1 LASEAREIDSAGIA
15 VDIGGTF
22 TDIVLRRS
30 DGAMFV
36 HKVSSTTAAPERAV
50 VAGIGAI
57 LAHAEVAPGAVRE
70 ILHGTTVGS
79 NAILQRA
86 GARTGLLTTRGFR
99 DVLEIGRVRTPE
111 LYDLAWDKPE
121 PLVRRRH
128 RLEVGERIAADG
140 SVLEPLDEADV
151 LTAAGQLVAEG
162 VEAVALCFLN
172 SYRNPAHERAAAE
185 LVRNR
190 HPEIAVCASIDIL
203 PQIKE
208 YERTSTTVVNAY
220 LLPVMRRYLDRLK
233 HGLEEIGIE
242 APILVITS
250 NGGAVGI
257 ETAAERPV
265 FFIGSGPAAGVV
277 GAARLARAI
286 EIADAIAFDMGGTT
300 AKAALIEDGAFV
312 RTQEYEFRAGISTS
326 SRFIKA
332 GGYLLKVP
340 AIDIAE
346 VGAGAGSIA
355 TVDEGGLLQ
364 VGPASAGAEPGPA
377 CYGQGGTRATV
388 TDANVVLGLLNP
400 EQLVGGALAL
410 QPALARAAIERDVAG
425 PLRLAV
431 EAAALGIRRL
441 ANANMARALRAVTV
455 ERGLDPRDHSL
466 IAFGGSGPVH
476 ACDLAA
482 ALGIRRVIVPPLS
495 GVFTAVG
502 MLESDVERPFVRA
515 FPGDLQTLRSAGA
528 AEVLGELEADARAA
542 LAAEGFRDG
551 EVHFEADLRFEGQDS
566 ELILPLERATL
577 TASGLAELAEGFRAE
592 YRRLYAYESDEP
604 VEVVNLRALARGV
617 RAKVLDR
624 RHARLGLAARTAG
637 AAARAAWIDDSGAAL
652 RVPVLERTLLEATF
666 TGPLIIEAYDT
677 TVIVPPGWR
686 GRADPLG
693 NLILEPA

>member
-1 LASEAREIDSAGIA
+1 MLSAGIA

-22 TDIVLRRS
+22 TDIVLCRS
-30 DGAMFV
+30 DGALFV
-36 HKVSSTTAAPERAV
+36 HKVSSTTHAPERAV
-50 VAGIGAI
+50 VAGIAAI
-57 LAHAEVAPGAVRE
+57 LGHADLAPGAVRE
-70 ILHGTTVGS
+70 VLHGTTVGS

-99 DVLEIGRVRTPE
+99 DVLEIGPVRTPE

-128 RLEVGERIAADG
+128 RLEVNERIGADG
-140 SVLEPLDEADV
+140 GVLEPLDEASV
-151 LTAAGQLVAEG
+151 IAAADQLAREG
-162 VEAVALCFLN
+162 IEAIALCFIN
-172 SYRNPAHERAAAE
+172 SYRNPAHERAAAD
-185 LVRNR
+185 LVRSR
-190 HPEIAVCASIDIL
+190 HPQIALCASIDIL

-220 LLPVMRRYLDRLK
+220 LLPVMRRYLSRLK
-233 HGLEEIGIE
+233 EGLADLGID
-242 APILVITS
+242 APILVVTS

-277 GAARLARAI
+277 GAARLARTI
-286 EIADAIAFDMGGTT
+286 GTPSAIAFDMGGTT
-300 AKAALIEDGAFV
+300 AKAALIEDGALV
-312 RTQEYEFRAGISTS
+312 RTQEYEFREGISTS

-346 VGAGAGSIA
+346 VGAGGGSIA

-377 CYGQGGTRATV
+377 CYGQGGERATV

-400 EQLVGGALAL
+400 DRLVGGALRL
-410 QPALARAAIERDVAG
+410 QPAHACAAIGRDVARM
-425 PLRLAV
+425 LHLEVA
-431 EAAALGIRRL
+431 AAALGIRRI
-441 ANANMARALRAVTV
+441 ANANMARALRAVSV
-455 ERGLDPRDHSL
+455 ERGVDPRDLSL

-515 FPGDLQTLRSAGA
+515 FPGSLDGLRAPEA
-528 AEVLGELEADARAA
+528 TEVLEQLEAHACAA
-542 LAAEGFRDG
+542 LAGEGFGGDG
-551 EVHFEADLRFEGQDS
+551 EIHFEVDLRFEGQDS
-566 ELILPLERATL
+566 ELILPLDGTAL
-577 TASGLAELAEGFRAE
+577 TEQGLAELAARFRTE
-592 YRRLYAYESDEP
+592 YGRLYAYESDEP
-604 VEVVNLRALARGV
+604 LEVVNLRATARGV
-617 RAKVLDR
+617 RAKTLDR
-624 RHARLGLAARTAG
+624 AHARLGLTPGGG
-637 AAARAAWIDDSGAAL
+637 AATTRSAWIDDTGEAL
-652 RVPVLERTLLEATF
+652 NVPVVARATLASPF
-666 TGPLIIEAYDT
+666 VGPLIIEAYDT
-677 TVIVPPGWR
+677 TVVVPSGWR
-686 GRADPLG
+686 GSVDLLG
-693 NLILEPA
+693 NLLLEPT

>member
-1 LASEAREIDSAGIA
+1 MTGIA

-22 TDIVLRRS
+22 TDIVLSRS

-36 HKVSSTTAAPERAV
+36 HKVSSSTHAPERAV
-50 VAGIGAI
+50 VEGIAAI
-57 LAHAEVAPGAVRE
+57 LAHAEVAPGDVAEV
-70 ILHGTTVGS
+70 LHGTTVGS

-121 PLVRRRH
+121 PLVRRRF
-128 RLEVGERIAADG
+128 RLEVNERIGADG
-140 SVLEPLDEADV
+140 RVLEPLDEASV
-151 LTAAGQLVAEG
+151 LAAAEQLVEESI
-162 VEAVALCFLN
+162 EAIAICFLN

-185 LVRNR
+185 LVRGR
-190 HPEIAVCASIDIL
+190 YPEIALCASIDIL

-208 YERTSTTVVNAY
+208 YERTSTTVVNAF
-220 LLPVMRRYLDRLK
+220 LLPVMRRYLGQLK
-233 HGLEEIGIE
+233 DGLAGLGIE
-242 APILVITS
+242 APILVTTS

-286 EIADAIAFDMGGTT
+286 DTPNAIAFDMGGTT
-300 AKAALIEDGAFV
+300 AKAALIEDGALV
-312 RTQEYEFRAGISTS
+312 RTQEYEFREGISTS

-377 CYGQGGTRATV
+377 CYGQGGARATV

-400 EQLVGGALAL
+400 QRLVGGALTL

-425 PLRLAV
+425 PLGLSV

-441 ANANMARALRAVTV
+441 ANASMARALRAVTV
-455 ERGLDPRDHSL
+455 ERGVDPRDQSL

-502 MLESDVERPFVRA
+502 MLESDVELPFVRA
-515 FPGDLQTLRSAGA
+515 FPGDLEILLSAEAGTL
-528 AEVLGELEADARAA
+528 LGELEADARTA
-542 LAAEGFRDG
+542 LAAEGFDHG
-551 EVHFEADLRFEGQDS
+551 EVHFEVDLRFEGQDS
-566 ELILPLERATL
+566 ELVLPLYRTAL
-577 TASGLAELAEGFRAE
+577 TSSSLADLAKQFRAE

-617 RAKVLDR
+617 RDKVLDR
-624 RHARLGLAARTAG
+624 AHARLGLASETSA
-637 AAARAAWIDDSGAAL
+637 AAARSAWLDNAAMI
-652 RVPVLERTLLEATF
+652 VPVVSRAVLAGSFE
-666 TGPLIIEAYDT
+666 GPLIIEAYDT
-677 TVIVPPGWR
+677 TVIVPAGWR
-686 GRADPLG
+686 GNTDKLG
-693 NLILEPA
+693 NLILEPT

>member
-1 LASEAREIDSAGIA
+1 MTGIA

-22 TDIVLRRS
+22 TDIVLSRS

-36 HKVSSTTAAPERAV
+36 HKVSSSTHAPERAV
-50 VAGIGAI
+50 VEGIAAI
-57 LAHAEVAPGAVRE
+57 LAHAEVAPGDVAE

-121 PLVRRRH
+121 PLVRRRF
-128 RLEVGERIAADG
+128 RLEVNERIGADG
-140 SVLEPLDEADV
+140 SVLEPLDEASV
-151 LTAAGQLVAEG
+151 LAAAEQLVEEG
-162 VEAVALCFLN
+162 IEAIAICFLN

-185 LVRNR
+185 LVRGR
-190 HPEIAVCASIDIL
+190 YPEIALCASIDIL

-208 YERTSTTVVNAY
+208 YERTSTTVVNAF
-220 LLPVMRRYLDRLK
+220 LLPVMRRYLGQLK
-233 HGLEEIGIE
+233 DGLAGLGIE
-242 APILVITS
+242 APILVTTS

-286 EIADAIAFDMGGTT
+286 DTPNAIAFDMGGTT
-300 AKAALIEDGAFV
+300 AKAALIEDGALV
-312 RTQEYEFRAGISTS
+312 RTQEYEFREGISTS

-377 CYGQGGTRATV
+377 CYGQGGARATV

-400 EQLVGGALAL
+400 QRLVGGALTL

-425 PLRLAV
+425 PLGLSV

-441 ANANMARALRAVTV
+441 ANASMARALRAVTV
-455 ERGLDPRDHSL
+455 ERGVDPRDQSL

-502 MLESDVERPFVRA
+502 MLESDVELPFVRA
-515 FPGDLQTLRSAGA
+515 FPGDLEILLSAEADTL
-528 AEVLGELEADARAA
+528 LGELEADARTA
-542 LAAEGFRDG
+542 LAAEGFDHG
-551 EVHFEADLRFEGQDS
+551 EVHFEVDLRFEGQDS
-566 ELILPLERATL
+566 ELVLPLYRTAL
-577 TASGLAELAEGFRAE
+577 TSSSLADLAKQFRAE

-617 RAKVLDR
+617 RDKVLDR
-624 RHARLGLAARTAG
+624 AHARLGLASETSA
-637 AAARAAWIDDSGAAL
+637 AAARSAWLDNAAMI
-652 RVPVLERTLLEATF
+652 VPVVSRAVLAGSFE
-666 TGPLIIEAYDT
+666 GPLIIEAYDT
-677 TVIVPPGWR
+677 TVIVPAGWR
-686 GRADPLG
+686 GNTDKLG
-693 NLILEPA
+693 NLILEPT

>member
-1 LASEAREIDSAGIA
+1 
-15 VDIGGTF
+15 V
-22 TDIVLRRS
+22 
-30 DGAMFV
+30 GA
-36 HKVSSTTAAPERAV
+36 
-50 VAGIGAI
+50 
-57 LAHAEVAPGAVRE
+57 

-86 GARTGLLTTRGFR
+86 GARPGLLPTRGFR
-99 DVLEIGRVRTPE
+99 DVHEIGGVRTPE

-121 PLVRRRH
+121 PLVRRRY
-128 RLEVGERIAADG
+128 RLEVNERIGADG
-140 SVLEPLDEADV
+140 SVLEPLDEASV
-151 LTAAGQLVAEG
+151 LVAAEQLVDEG
-162 VEAVALCFLN
+162 IEAIAICFLN
-172 SYRNPAHERAAAE
+172 SYRNPAHEGAAAE
-185 LVRNR
+185 LVRAR

-208 YERTSTTVVNAY
+208 YERTSTTVVNAF
-220 LLPVMRRYLDRLK
+220 LLPVMRRYLEQLK
-233 HGLEEIGIE
+233 EGLAGLGIE
-242 APILVITS
+242 APILVTTS

-277 GAARLARAI
+277 GAARLAGAI
-286 EIADAIAFDMGGTT
+286 ETRSAIAFDMGGTT
-300 AKAALIEDGAFV
+300 AKAALIEDGALV
-312 RTQEYEFRAGISTS
+312 RTQEYEFREGISTS

-377 CYGQGGTRATV
+377 CYGQGGERATV

-400 EQLVGGALAL
+400 HRLVGGALRL
-410 QPALARAAIERDVAG
+410 QPELARAAIAHDVAE
-425 PLRLAV
+425 PLGLSV
-431 EAAALGIRRL
+431 EAAAQGIRRL
-441 ANANMARALRAVTV
+441 ANASMARALRAVTV
-455 ERGLDPRDHSL
+455 ERGVDPRDQSL

-502 MLESDVERPFVRA
+502 MLESDVELPFVRA
-515 FPGDLQTLRSAGA
+515 FPGGLDQLGSPAAAGI
-528 AEVLGELEADARAA
+528 LGQLEADARAA
-542 LAAEGFRDG
+542 LKAEGFSGSG
-551 EVHFEADLRFEGQDS
+551 EVLFEVDLRFEGQDS
-566 ELILPLERATL
+566 ELNLPLDRTAL
-577 TASGLAELAEGFRAE
+577 TSSGLAELAERFRAE

-604 VEVVNLRALARGV
+604 VEVVNLRALARGM
-617 RAKVLDR
+617 RDKVLDR
-624 RHARLGLAARTAG
+624 AHARLGLISETAEAAVRSAWMDD
-637 AAARAAWIDDSGAAL
+637 AAIDVPVVARAAIGSAF
-652 RVPVLERTLLEATF
+652 E
-666 TGPLIIEAYDT
+666 GPLIIEAYDT

-686 GRADPLG
+686 GNPDTLG
-693 NLILEPA
+693 NLILEPT

>member
-1 LASEAREIDSAGIA
+1 MPPEAGIA

-22 TDIVLRRS
+22 TDIVLSRS
-30 DGAMFV
+30 DGAVFV
-36 HKVSSTTAAPERAV
+36 HKVSSSTREPERAV
-50 VAGIGAI
+50 VAGIAAI
-57 LAHAEVAPGAVRE
+57 LAHAEVAPGAVGE

-86 GARTGLLTTRGFR
+86 GARTGLITTRGFR

-128 RLEVGERIAADG
+128 RLEVGERIGADG
-140 SVLEPLDEADV
+140 SVLEPLDETGV
-151 LTAAGQLVAEG
+151 LTAAGLLAAEG
-162 VEAVALCFLN
+162 IEAIALCFIN
-172 SYRNPAHERAAAE
+172 SYRNPAHERAAAD
-185 LVRNR
+185 LVRR
-190 HPEIAVCASIDIL
+190 HHPEIAVCASIDIL

-220 LLPVMRRYLDRLK
+220 LLPVMRRYLERLK
-233 HGLEEIGIE
+233 DGLEEIGID
-242 APILVITS
+242 APVLVITS

-257 ETAAERPV
+257 ETAAEQPV

-286 EIADAIAFDMGGTT
+286 GMDDAIALDMGGTT

-312 RTQEYEFRAGISTS
+312 RTQEYEFREGISTS

-377 CYGQGGTRATV
+377 CYGQGGEHATV

-400 EQLVGGALAL
+400 ERLVGGALRL
-410 QPALARAAIERDVAG
+410 QPALARAAIAREVAG
-425 PLRLAV
+425 PLGLSV
-431 EAAALGIRRL
+431 EAAAMGIRRL
-441 ANANMARALRAVTV
+441 ANASMARALRAVTV
-455 ERGLDPRDHSL
+455 ERGVDPRDQSL

-515 FPGDLQTLRSAGA
+515 FPGDLDMLLCAAAG
-528 AEVLGELEADARAA
+528 ESLDELGTEARAA
-542 LAAEGFRDG
+542 LAAEGFENG
-551 EVHFEADLRFEGQDS
+551 EVHLEVDLRFEGQDS
-566 ELILPLERATL
+566 ELILPLDRPAPTS
-577 TASGLAELAEGFRAE
+577 SGLAALAEKFRAE
-592 YRRLYAYESDEP
+592 YRRLYAYESAEP
-604 VEVVNLRALARGV
+604 VEVVNLRATGRGV
-617 RAKVLDR
+617 RAKALDMTQ
-624 RHARLGLAARTAG
+624 ARLGLTSEASEAATRS
-637 AAARAAWIDDSGAAL
+637 AWMDDGAAL
-652 RVPVLERTLLEATF
+652 HVPVFSRAMLESPFE
-666 TGPLIIEAYDT
+666 GPLIVEAYDT

-686 GRADPLG
+686 GGVDPRG

>member
-1 LASEAREIDSAGIA
+1 LPPGAGIA

-22 TDIVLRRS
+22 TDIVLSRS
-30 DGAMFV
+30 DGAVFV
-36 HKVSSTTAAPERAV
+36 HKVSSSTRAPERAV
-50 VAGIGAI
+50 VAGIAAI
-57 LAHAEVAPGAVRE
+57 LAHAEVAPEAVGE

-86 GARTGLLTTRGFR
+86 GARTGLITTRGFR

-128 RLEVGERIAADG
+128 RLEASERIGADG
-140 SVLEPLDEADV
+140 SVLEPLDEASV
-151 LTAAGQLVAEG
+151 LAAADQLANEG
-162 VEAVALCFLN
+162 IEAVALCFIN
-172 SYRNPAHERAAAE
+172 SYRNPVHERAAAD
-185 LVRNR
+185 LVRKH

-220 LLPVMRRYLDRLK
+220 LLPVMRRYLERLK
-233 HGLEEIGIE
+233 DGLEEIGID
-242 APILVITS
+242 APVLVITS

-257 ETAAERPV
+257 ETAAEQPV

-286 EIADAIAFDMGGTT
+286 GMDDAIALDMGGTT

-312 RTQEYEFRAGISTS
+312 RTQEYEFREGISTS

-377 CYGQGGTRATV
+377 CYGQGGEHATV

-400 EQLVGGALAL
+400 ERLVGGALRL
-410 QPALARAAIERDVAG
+410 QPALARAAIAREVAG
-425 PLRLAV
+425 PLGLSV
-431 EAAALGIRRL
+431 EAAAMGIRRL
-441 ANANMARALRAVTV
+441 ANASMARALRAVTV
-455 ERGLDPRDHSL
+455 ERGVDPRDQSL

-515 FPGDLQTLRSAGA
+515 FPGDLDMLLCAAAGQS
-528 AEVLGELEADARAA
+528 LDELETEARAA
-542 LAAEGFRDG
+542 LAAEGFENG
-551 EVHFEADLRFEGQDS
+551 EVHLEVDLRFEGQDS
-566 ELILPLERATL
+566 ELVLPLDRAAL
-577 TASGLAELAEGFRAE
+577 TSSGLAALAEKFRAE

-604 VEVVNLRALARGV
+604 VEVVNLRATGRGV
-617 RAKVLDR
+617 RAKALDMTQ
-624 RHARLGLAARTAG
+624 ARLGLTSEASEAATRS
-637 AAARAAWIDDSGAAL
+637 AWMDDGAAL
-652 RVPVLERTLLEATF
+652 RVPVFSRAILESPFE
-666 TGPLIIEAYDT
+666 GPLIVEAYDT

-686 GRADPLG
+686 GGVDPRG